1 MSDPAPNP
9 KPFPRVNGLFKQHSW
24 SPEVLRD
31 EAWHRREELYRERRL
46 TRSRSVTDEDLDE
59 IQGCIDLGLVDADG
73 FAVGEAE
80 VKKLSE
86 TFPGLDMYYTV
97 KKGLKGFVAA
107 SAGSSPGGSMASVG
121 SSSLDLSP
129 IGSPVSLFS
138 PGKIVL
144 PLSIFFYV
152 IYPPGLSK
160 SSLIG
165 SVLGVLRGRWVAIS
179 VCKAWKLSGLVELK

>member
-9 KPFPRVNGLFKQHSW
+9 KVFPRVNGLLKQHSW
-24 SPEVLRD
+24 SPEVQRD
-31 EAWHRREELYRERRL
+31 DAWHRREEIYRERRL
-46 TRSRSVTDEDLDE
+46 MRSKSVTDEDLDE

-86 TFPGLDMYYTV
+86 TFPGLDVYYAV

-107 SAGSSPGGSMASVG
+107 SAGSSPGGSMASAG

-138 PGKIVL
+138 PGMIV
-144 PLSIFFYV
+144 PPFSIFFFMRY
-152 IYPPGLSK
+152 IL
-160 SSLIG
+160 L
-165 SVLGVLRGRWVAIS
+165 
-179 VCKAWKLSGLVELK
+179 LVYLNQV